1 MHAQLDW
8 GEMQFL
14 IATFTNDFFPR
25 HLFPLRRRFARLKD
39 QIWKKTC
46 KIRLGNGLLNA
57 GWSPNKLSPL
67 TPMND
72 QGRVS
77 PLLDISIIHSWN
89 SCALVWTLFGNPV
102 SITVTLALLK
112 RGLWTLE
119 IIVNLQVLH
128 EIMKMAD
135 LTKSYQTKWMFMN
148 LMILLNFSQICRG
161 KISFTGLMILTNF

>member
-1 MHAQLDW
+1 MNFLTLTLCHCGFVIEEECAMHPTVQSA
-8 GEMQFL
+8 
-14 IATFTNDFFPR
+14 ATFWWFLSVLNHPSLNACTTWLRRNTIFNSYFHKWFLSR
-25 HLFPLRRRFARLKD
+25 HLFPLRRRFARLRD

-102 SITVTLALLK
+102 STY
-112 RGLWTLE
+112 
-119 IIVNLQVLH
+119 
-128 EIMKMAD
+128 
-135 LTKSYQTKWMFMN
+135 SYLSIAKKGAMD
-148 LMILLNFSQICRG
+148 IRDYC
-161 KISFTGLMILTNF
+161 